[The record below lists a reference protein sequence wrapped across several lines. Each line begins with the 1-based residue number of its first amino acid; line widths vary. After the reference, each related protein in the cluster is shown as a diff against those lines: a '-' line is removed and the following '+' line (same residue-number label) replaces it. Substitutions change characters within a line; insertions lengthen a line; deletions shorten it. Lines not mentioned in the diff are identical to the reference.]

1 MLEKKSIVISNQ
13 LDSLYNE
20 YELTGRMN
28 LVLDAKIDFIDIMAE
43 ISVLKSLAIK
53 ESIEFN
59 SWFKDFDIQ
68 KNLLSYSHYT
78 KDLA

>member
-1 MLEKKSIVISNQ
+1 M
-13 LDSLYNE
+13 D
-20 YELTGRMN
+20 
-28 LVLDAKIDFIDIMAE
+28 LVLDAKIDFIDIMVE

>member
-1 MLEKKSIVISNQ
+1 
-13 LDSLYNE
+13 
-20 YELTGRMN
+20 
-28 LVLDAKIDFIDIMAE
+28 LVLDAKIDFIDIMVE

-68 KNLLSYSHYT
+68 KNLLSYSHYI

>member
-1 MLEKKSIVISNQ
+1 MISNQ

-28 LVLDAKIDFIDIMAE
+28 LVLDAKIDFIDIMVE

-59 SWFKDFDIQ
+59 SCFKDFDSQ